1 MMDDVGRY
9 CWGAAAVLALAF
21 LGMIFS
27 AAEAAVAACSE
38 SRLRRQSEEGDSRA
52 GLLLEAKERQ
62 AAFSLWAQVSASV
75 CLLSADV
82 FGTVFFAPAL
92 LPWLESWI
100 PNPVWAKW
108 VSWGGVFLL
117 LSFLLLVLGVAL
129 PKKLSLYAPDKTAF
143 GMQGAVKIL
152 SRIFCPLTW
161 LILKTTRLLLR
172 LLGKNPDQETDE
184 ITEEEIRMMVDAGK
198 EQGAIELSE
207 REMINNIFE
216 FDDRTVGEV
225 MTHRTDISAVSRS
238 APLSEVLALVL
249 EEGFSRI
256 PVYDSDMDD
265 IVGLVYAKDLLSLVG
280 EEPADGKTAGD
291 YLRTVIYTPEST
303 RCRMLFRQFKEQKV
317 HMAVIVDEYGGTAG
331 IATMEDLIE
340 SVMGNIQDE
349 YDQEEDEVLPLEEGG
364 YSFDGGVQLELV
376 ERLLETDLEADEDT
390 DTLGGLIANTLG
402 RIPGDGENPSVTI
415 AGVEFTVL
423 LAEDRRIM
431 RVQARRVPLPAD
443 EPVEEES

>member
-27 AAEAAVAACSE
+27 AAEAAIAACSE

-225 MTHRTDISAVSRS
+225 MTHRTDISAVPPRFQRCWRWFWRRGFPGSRS
-238 APLSEVLALVL
+238 
-249 EEGFSRI
+249 
-256 PVYDSDMDD
+256 M
-265 IVGLVYAKDLLSLVG
+265 
-280 EEPADGKTAGD
+280 TAIW
-291 YLRTVIYTPEST
+291 T
-303 RCRMLFRQFKEQKV
+303 
-317 HMAVIVDEYGGTAG
+317 
-331 IATMEDLIE
+331 
-340 SVMGNIQDE
+340 
-349 YDQEEDEVLPLEEGG
+349 
-364 YSFDGGVQLELV
+364 
-376 ERLLETDLEADEDT
+376 
-390 DTLGGLIANTLG
+390 TLWGWCMPKICFPWLG
-402 RIPGDGENPSVTI
+402 RNQPMEKQPGITSARSFIRRSPPA
-415 AGVEFTVL
+415 AGCCSGSL
-423 LAEDRRIM
+423 KSRRCIW
-431 RVQARRVPLPAD
+431 P
-443 EPVEEES
+443 